1 LSADDINGI
10 LDGEDEAHEDG
21 EEGYEA
27 EHWRKAEYVDALQ
40 VLRVDDA
47 ARPMVVAFDDG
58 GTDVPLFSLSAAQVE
73 ALPGAGFGAK
83 AASIARLVRSRG
95 LFATAIHLR
104 ADTTPEF
111 IRIAENTL
119 ASGTA
124 GTTPKRKV
132 PEGGDLGVTPSGST
146 SEDFTVGEGGGLH
159 AKPES
164 TGEGL
169 GDAELLP
176 LDTMGESSNPNVE
189 APTSDPLNSP
199 SKANKSAGVAVDKA
213 AERKIAAM
221 EARFRELSTRRVE
234 AARTEM
240 SAKLG
245 RALKIALKRQL
256 LDLEESPLKLALY
269 AQLTEPQVVGRDS
282 EGSIESVPLP
292 PSLAKFHIQAALHR
306 VADDFVSGLLGRAAE
321 LASKGDNYIADAE
334 TDLSR
339 IAFVLPTVDDEDFDS
354 GADHSER
361 VAEFAAELQDDDQGS
376 PLDDLA

>member
-1 LSADDINGI
+1 
-10 LDGEDEAHEDG
+10 
-21 EEGYEA
+21 
-27 EHWRKAEYVDALQ
+27 
-40 VLRVDDA
+40 
-47 ARPMVVAFDDG
+47 MVVAFDDG
-58 GTDVPLFSLSAAQVE
+58 GADVPLFSLSAAQVE

-111 IRIAENTL
+111 VRIAENTL

-176 LDTMGESSNPNVE
+176 LDTMGESSNPNAE
-189 APTSDPLNSP
+189 APTSDPLNSHAK
-199 SKANKSAGVAVDKA
+199 SNNKSAGVTVDKA